1 MSSYK
6 TTNFGPIVSLQTSKA
21 DPRAPHLY
29 LDSNTTITSAGPM
42 AVSGVLTST
51 GTINAQGGV
60 FLSRATTASLTSAT
74 LADGELSIGSVSV
87 TSATI
92 YFRSGATT
100 YEFDAQAAT
109 VL

>member
-29 LDSNTTITSAGPM
+29 LDSNTTLTA
-42 AVSGVLTST
+42 SGTLNTQS
-51 GTINAQGGV
+51 GV

-74 LADGELSIGSVSV
+74 LADGELSIGSVSI
-87 TSATI
+87 TSAVL
-92 YFRSGATT
+92 YFRSGVTT
-100 YEFDAQAAT
+100 YQFAALDSA